1 MSPFIFST
9 EFPFPAEAVLAWHQR
24 KGASLRCM
32 PPWCHSPVDQ
42 VKQNILPL
50 GSYGCILTE
59 ETEREN
65 LIRLFSWRHAALN
78 EDLKLYH
85 RYAQTPLRILLSG
98 SRGLIG
104 SHLKALLEGAGHTV
118 VPLMRGVP
126 THNAYRNDLKNREFG
141 KEAPQNSHLERA
153 NIVREQGA
161 SEDENFEG
169 KPTMPKTDSSSHFG
183 TGGVFWDPNQGTLCK
198 DDFEDFDAIVHLA
211 GESIAGGRWTKKR
224 KETIFL
230 SRCRD
235 TWLLS
240 QVLCRLYRPPR
251 TLIAASAIGFYG
263 NRGYE
268 ALTEESPQGCG
279 FMADLCTKWERATDA
294 IEQRGTR
301 VVRPRFGMVLSSQGG
316 GLAKLLLPYRLGLGG
331 RLGSGEQIVSWI
343 GIDDAVGALYH
354 VLMEEALS
362 GPVNIVSPSPVPQK
376 VFAETLAKRLH
387 RVAWMPLPKV
397 LLRCVLGELADE
409 VLLASTAV
417 QPKKLLESGYAFRH
431 PDLAST
437 LHYVV

>member
-1 MSPFIFST
+1 
-9 EFPFPAEAVLAWHQR
+9 
-24 KGASLRCM
+24 M

-42 VKQNILPL
+42 VKQNILPR
-50 GSYGCILTE
+50 GSYGCILSE

-65 LIRLFSWRHAALN
+65 LIRLFSWRHAVLN

-126 THNAYRNDLKNREFG
+126 THNTE
-141 KEAPQNSHLERA
+141 
-153 NIVREQGA
+153 
-161 SEDENFEG
+161 
-169 KPTMPKTDSSSHFG
+169 
-183 TGGVFWDPNQGTLCK
+183 GVFWDPNQGTLCK

-224 KETIFL
+224 KERIFL

-263 NRGYE
+263 NRGDE
-268 ALTEESPQGCG
+268 ALTEESAQGCG

-409 VLLASTAV
+409 VLLASTSV
-417 QPKKLLESGYAFRH
+417 QPKKLLESGYVFRH